1 MGNVNLLAVFLG
13 ALAFFAVGAVWYGV
27 LFGKAWRR
35 LTGVTDEM
43 VANGGPPVGPD
54 RVRNPTWLIMLLAFL
69 FELLIALMV
78 GHNIA
83 RTNPAPHVIMMITTG
98 FGATIMTPALGIHS
112 LFQMRPGKLF
122 AIDAGYFIVGMAAM
136 GGVFVA
142 LG

>member
-13 ALAFFAVGAVWYGV
+13 ALAFFVVGAVWYGV

-35 LTGVTDEM
+35 LTGVTDE
-43 VANGGPPVGPD
+43 
-54 RVRNPTWLIMLLAFL
+54 IMLLAFL

-98 FGATIMTPALGIHS
+98 FGLAIMTPALGINY

-122 AIDAGYFIVGMAAM
+122 AIDAGHLIVGMAAM
-136 GGVFVA
+136 GGMFVA